1 MKKRYLEVKAR
12 FIAEKILQAKH
23 FIALTGAGIS
33 TESGIPDYRGDN
45 GIYKSKAQGKE
56 VKVKPLEEFEPN
68 PAHYAL
74 VRLQDL
80 GLLKFIISQ
89 NIDGLHIK
97 SGIKESLIAEIHG
110 NYSILK
116 CIECDSR
123 FTKKEMNWDNEKYG
137 WGARNAEPSPEQ
149 PNCLNC
155 GGRLISSIVNFG
167 EPMPEKEMKLAKEH
181 SKRCDLMLVIGTSLR
196 VAPANT
202 LPRIAEKNGAE
213 VFIINLKPTGLD
225 NILKNERIKAKAG
238 EILPLIVN
246 YREESIE
253 KDSKT

>member
-1 MKKRYLEVKAR
+1 MKKSYLEVKAR
-12 FIAEKILQAKH
+12 LIAEKILQAKH
-23 FIALTGAGIS
+23 FIVLTGAGIS

-45 GIYKSKAQGKE
+45 GRYKIRAQGKE
-56 VKVKPLEEFEPN
+56 VKVKPLEEFKPN

-80 GLLKFIISQ
+80 GLIKFIISQ

-97 SGIKESLIAEIHG
+97 SGIKKSIIAEIHG

-123 FTKKEMNWDNEKYG
+123 FTKKEMKWDNKKYG
-137 WGARNAEPSPEQ
+137 WGARSAEPSPEQ
-149 PNCLNC
+149 PKCPIC
-155 GGRLISSIVNFG
+155 GGRLISSIVNFR

-181 SKRCDLMLVIGTSLR
+181 SKKCDLMLVIGTSLR
-196 VAPANT
+196 VSPANT
-202 LPRIAEKNGAE
+202 LPRIAEKNGSE

-238 EILPLIVN
+238 EILPLIVD
-246 YREESIE
+246 YVEEMIKNS
-253 KDSKT
+253 S